1 MPSPPCQAFWPQAKT
16 LMPGGFTPP
25 EQIQS
30 SGPPWGLTHGAG
42 DGGGQIV
49 ATGTPEEVAACPESY
64 TGHYLKGVLER
75 G

>member
-1 MPSPPCQAFWPQAKT
+1 MRSAAFPQ
-16 LMPGGFTPP
+16 GGFTPP

-42 DGGGQIV
+42 AGGGQIV

>member
-1 MPSPPCQAFWPQAKT
+1 
-16 LMPGGFTPP
+16 MPGGFTPP

-42 DGGGQIV
+42 DGGGTIV
-49 ATGTPEEVAACPESY
+49 ATRTPEEVAACPEDY
-64 TGHYLKGVLER
+64 TRHYLKGVLER